1 MKHAISK
8 LDIDQLKPYLL
19 FYLVTKYI
27 GEWKVDDIRFNIVPG
42 KYTFQKFSKDKQT
55 SKEWKVFCD
64 IPGFT
69 N

>member
-1 MKHAISK
+1 MLYPSYV
-8 LDIDQLKPYLL
+8 DIDQQKPYLL

-27 GEWKVDDIRFNIVPG
+27 GEWKVDYIRLNIPG

-64 IPGFT
+64 TYSRFH
-69 N
+69 